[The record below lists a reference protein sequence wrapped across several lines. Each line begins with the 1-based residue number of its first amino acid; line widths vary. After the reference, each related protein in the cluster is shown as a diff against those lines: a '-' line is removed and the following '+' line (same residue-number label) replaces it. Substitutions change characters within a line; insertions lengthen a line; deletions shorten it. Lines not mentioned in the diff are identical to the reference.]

1 MQKELKRKVLSEE
14 RRVKFWLYWQ
24 RNTFSVRLLPSL
36 KFPIRRF
43 TRTRSSSLVRRTKAV
58 IKSQGYSTNLNLIKH
73 VNIWSLNKFYI
84 SLNAQPHWSS
94 QMFSYLFEQVEDWC
108 GMKVDFSVCVA
119 QRLQGLLVHIEH
131 VWIHATHKS
140 CLHDGPVLRVL
151 I

>member
-24 RNTFSVRLLPSL
+24 RNTLSVRLLPSL

-58 IKSQGYSTNLNLIKH
+58 IKVRVI
-73 VNIWSLNKFYI
+73 
-84 SLNAQPHWSS
+84 
-94 QMFSYLFEQVEDWC
+94 
-108 GMKVDFSVCVA
+108 
-119 QRLQGLLVHIEH
+119 
-131 VWIHATHKS
+131 
-140 CLHDGPVLRVL
+140 PV